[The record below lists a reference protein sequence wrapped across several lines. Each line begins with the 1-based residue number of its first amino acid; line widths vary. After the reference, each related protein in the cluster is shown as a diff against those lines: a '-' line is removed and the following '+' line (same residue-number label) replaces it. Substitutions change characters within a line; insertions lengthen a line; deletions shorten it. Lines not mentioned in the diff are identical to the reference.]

1 MSLKGNVYQQLSITD
16 SFSGLTAREQKVL
29 EKSWAKVFADE
40 LSPVIDEKRF
50 AIKMFMCLVYLI
62 IITILFVCSYRIFEQ
77 KKNIVSWSNVETV
90 EDYTYITI
98 NKMSEKFA
106 YYQDT
111 NIGIHFVIE
120 KEDTGLWHTY
130 LIAINENDYNKYKA
144 IIDYTYERT
153 TEIPEPI
160 KVYGYPV
167 ITNNELKNL
176 AIKNIKNFVPAEN
189 EVQITTEN
197 YDAYLT
203 NSYLDTTR
211 SKEDKFNG
219 ILFVSLLLLLIVIMK
234 VLLDIP
240 EYLMN
245 QELWPDGASLRY

>member
-1 MSLKGNVYQQLSITD
+1 MKRKRIKKKK
-16 SFSGLTAREQKVL
+16 A
-29 EKSWAKVFADE
+29 
-40 LSPVIDEKRF
+40 IDEKRF

-203 NSYLDTTR
+203 NSY
-211 SKEDKFNG
+211 FNG
-219 ILFVSLLLLLIVIMK
+219 ILFVSLLLLLIVIM
-234 VLLDIP
+234 LLIATIFDKDKIVDNLD
-240 EYLMN
+240 EKIEDEITTTKKFFKRKSKLN
-245 QELWPDGASLRY
+245 VNKEK

>member
-1 MSLKGNVYQQLSITD
+1 MKRKRIKKKK
-16 SFSGLTAREQKVL
+16 A
-29 EKSWAKVFADE
+29 
-40 LSPVIDEKRF
+40 IDEKRF

-211 SKEDKFNG
+211 SKEDKFNV
-219 ILFVSLLLLLIVIMK
+219 ILFVSLLLLLIVIM
-234 VLLDIP
+234 LLIATIFDKDKIVDNID
-240 EYLMN
+240 EKIDDEIKTTKKLFKRKSKLN
-245 QELWPDGASLRY
+245 VNKEK

>member
-1 MSLKGNVYQQLSITD
+1 MKRKRIKKKK
-16 SFSGLTAREQKVL
+16 A
-29 EKSWAKVFADE
+29 
-40 LSPVIDEKRF
+40 IDEKRF

-219 ILFVSLLLLLIVIMK
+219 ILFVSLLLLLIVIM
-234 VLLDIP
+234 LLIATIFDKDKIVDNID
-240 EYLMN
+240 EKIDDERKTTKMLFKRKSKLN
-245 QELWPDGASLRY
+245 VNKEK

>member
-1 MSLKGNVYQQLSITD
+1 MKRKRIKKKK
-16 SFSGLTAREQKVL
+16 A
-29 EKSWAKVFADE
+29 
-40 LSPVIDEKRF
+40 IDEKRF

-203 NSYLDTTR
+203 NSYLDTQR
-211 SKEDKFNG
+211 
-219 ILFVSLLLLLIVIMK
+219 
-234 VLLDIP
+234 
-240 EYLMN
+240 
-245 QELWPDGASLRY
+245 R

>member
-1 MSLKGNVYQQLSITD
+1 MKRKRIKKKKT
-16 SFSGLTAREQKVL
+16 
-29 EKSWAKVFADE
+29 
-40 LSPVIDEKRF
+40 IDEKRF

-176 AIKNIKNFVPAEN
+176 AIKNIK
-189 EVQITTEN
+189 
-197 YDAYLT
+197 T
-203 NSYLDTTR
+203 N
-211 SKEDKFNG
+211 
-219 ILFVSLLLLLIVIMK
+219 
-234 VLLDIP
+234 
-240 EYLMN
+240 
-245 QELWPDGASLRY
+245 

>member
-1 MSLKGNVYQQLSITD
+1 MKRKRIKKKKT
-16 SFSGLTAREQKVL
+16 
-29 EKSWAKVFADE
+29 
-40 LSPVIDEKRF
+40 IDEKRF

-219 ILFVSLLLLLIVIMK
+219 ILFVSLLLLLIVIM
-234 VLLDIP
+234 LLIATIFDKDKIVDNLD
-240 EYLMN
+240 EKIYDEIKTTKKIFKRKSKLN
-245 QELWPDGASLRY
+245 VNKEK

>member
-1 MSLKGNVYQQLSITD
+1 MKRKRIKKKK
-16 SFSGLTAREQKVL
+16 A
-29 EKSWAKVFADE
+29 
-40 LSPVIDEKRF
+40 IDEKRF

-120 KEDTGLWHTY
+120 KEETGLWHTY
-130 LIAINENDYNKYKA
+130 LIAINEKDYNKYKA

-153 TEIPEPI
+153 TEVPEPI
-160 KVYGYPV
+160 TVYGYPV
-167 ITNNELKNL
+167 ITNNTLKSL

-189 EVQITTEN
+189 EVQISEDN

-211 SKEDKFNG
+211 SKENQFNI
-219 ILFVSLLLLLIVIMK
+219 ILFISLLLLLVEVVLLFATILNKDKIVDNIDDKIEEEIKNTKK
-234 VLLDIP
+234 VLKKRI
-240 EYLMN
+240 
-245 QELWPDGASLRY
+245 RFKRKK